1 MLTKEA
7 KIRVL
12 ENFYGIDYVLFG
24 KPIKK
29 VESCCPILK
38 EEYLSTKG
46 ALMSVFIEMIKIA
59 DFSSKS
65 LNEKVD
71 VKKLTKMA
79 KESARLARQ
88 ASEIVIVTE
97 RARKDIKQELQEAI
111 QEDSKVDISKLA
123 EQKIQE
129 KAFALA
135 IDSLLVGRLL
145 VESKKLEAFTQW
157 EGRIIEDSYK
167 ILRDSLCETVI
178 SILEDNNE

>member
-24 KPIKK
+24 KPVKK

-46 ALMSVFIEMIKIA
+46 ALMAVFIEMIKIV

-129 KAFALA
+129 KAFKLA